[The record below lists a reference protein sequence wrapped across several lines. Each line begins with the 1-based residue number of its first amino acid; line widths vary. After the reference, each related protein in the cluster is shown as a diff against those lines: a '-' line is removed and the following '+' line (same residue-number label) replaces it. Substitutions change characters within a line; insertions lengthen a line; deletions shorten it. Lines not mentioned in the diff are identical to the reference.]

1 MTIARSDENR
11 MITLKINHIMLKI
24 NHNAGNKSSD
34 KRWIKVGNVLSNALN
49 VRKKMREKKEKR
61 SNEKRK
67 EENQKSRVY
76 FVRTDFYSG

>member
-1 MTIARSDENR
+1 

-49 VRKKMREKKEKR
+49 VRKKTREKKEK
-61 SNEKRK
+61 SEKVK
-67 EENQKSRVY
+67 KKKKNKK
-76 FVRTDFYSG
+76 